1 MNSDKV
7 KENGITSYLPDFIY
21 GGIDGSVTTFAIVAG
36 VTGASLSP
44 KIVLILGFAN
54 LFADGFSMAVG
65 NYLSTKSKK
74 EYADKIRKS
83 EERSIRDIPEEEIE
97 EIREIYK
104 DKGFKGKHLDD
115 AVRIITKDS
124 KVWIDTMMKDEFGIV
139 EDGTSPLKSALVTF
153 GSFNLIGF
161 IPLFA
166 YVLSH
171 FFSSLSENVF
181 TLSVLLTS
189 VAFFIV
195 GSVKASFVD
204 KKWYFSGT
212 ETLLI
217 GGAAALIAYLVGYAL
232 RGLA

>member
-83 EERSIRDIPEEEIE
+83 EERSIREIPE
-97 EIREIYK
+97 
-104 DKGFKGKHLDD
+104 
-115 AVRIITKDS
+115 VRNSRGRLITPKERARY
-124 KVWIDTMMKDEFGIV
+124 V
-139 EDGTSPLKSALVTF
+139 
-153 GSFNLIGF
+153 
-161 IPLFA
+161 PLF
-166 YVLSH
+166 
-171 FFSSLSENVF
+171 
-181 TLSVLLTS
+181 
-189 VAFFIV
+189 
-195 GSVKASFVD
+195 
-204 KKWYFSGT
+204 
-212 ETLLI
+212 
-217 GGAAALIAYLVGYAL
+217 
-232 RGLA
+232 

>member
-1 MNSDKV
+1 MSSDYAKQ
-7 KENGITSYLPDFIY
+7 KGLSSYLPDFVY

-83 EERSIRDIPEEEIE
+83 EERSVRDIPEEEEE
-97 EIREIYK
+97 EIREIFRE
-104 DKGFKGKHLDD
+104 KGFKGKHLDD
-115 AVRIITKDS
+115 AVNIITSDRE
-124 KVWIDTMMKDEFGIV
+124 VWVDTMMKDEFGII

-153 GSFNLIGF
+153 VSFNLVGF
-161 IPLFA
+161 IPLLA
-166 YVLSH
+166 YVLSY
-171 FFSSLSENVF
+171 FFTSIGDRVF
-181 TLSVLLTS
+181 TLSVILTS
-189 VAFFIV
+189 IAFFIV
-195 GSVKASFVD
+195 GSVKAAIVD
-204 KKWYFSGT
+204 KRWYRSGA
-212 ETLLI
+212 ETLII